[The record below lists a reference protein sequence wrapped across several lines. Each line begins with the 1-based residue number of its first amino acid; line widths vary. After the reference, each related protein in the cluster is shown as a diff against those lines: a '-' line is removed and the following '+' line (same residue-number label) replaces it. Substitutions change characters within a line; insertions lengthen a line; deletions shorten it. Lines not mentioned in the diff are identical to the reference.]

1 MRRCRRAGLGAVD
14 VEFQQRCHGPRR
26 PEVGAGENLRPRSS
40 SEARRRASVRS
51 FVARWPG
58 CAYAAVRR
66 RGRRPHLSC
75 AARRGA
81 HPAERA
87 AVVVK
92 PLDGGALS
100 WTANA
105 NKPMNPASTMKLVTT
120 YSALHLLGPAFTFR
134 TEVLSEA
141 PLIGEV
147 LRGDL
152 YVRGG
157 GDPQAGHRRPVA
169 AGQPAARLRH
179 PRNPRRRGARQD
191 VLRAARARPGGIRR
205 RGRPRLQRRA
215 RSRCS

>member
-1 MRRCRRAGLGAVD
+1 MIFAGACMAWVVGHGLGG
-14 VEFQQRCHGPRR
+14 GPGR
-26 PEVGAGENLRPRSS
+26 
-40 SEARRRASVRS
+40 AREPHPVPS
-51 FVARWPG
+51 
-58 CAYAAVRR
+58 AY
-66 RGRRPHLSC
+66 LSRLA
-75 AARRGA
+75 AARI
-81 HPAERA
+81 PADAA

-100 WTANA
+100 WSANA
-105 NKPMNPASTMKLVTT
+105 GKPMNPASTMKLVTT

-157 GDPQAGHRRPVA
+157 GDPEPGGRRPVA

-179 PRNPRRRGARQD
+179 PRDPRRRGARQD
-191 VLRAARARPGGIRR
+191 ALRAAAHTIRPSSMARKAAPTTSG
-205 RGRPRLQRRA
+205 PTH
-215 RSRCS
+215 CW